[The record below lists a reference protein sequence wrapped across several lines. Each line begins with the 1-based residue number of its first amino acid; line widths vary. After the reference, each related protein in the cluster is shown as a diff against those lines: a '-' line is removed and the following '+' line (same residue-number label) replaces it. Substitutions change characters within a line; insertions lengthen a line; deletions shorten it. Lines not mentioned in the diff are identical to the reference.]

1 MIPAKGG
8 TGSGRLNTLK
18 TNPRRKP
25 PIRVGSRLENDIAD
39 LDPCVNCLEV
49 AKPLLTP
56 KSLLVKR
63 VQQRI

>member
-25 PIRVGSRLENDIAD
+25 PIRVGRRLENDITD
-39 LDPCVNCLEV
+39 LDPCVNGLEV

-56 KSLLVKR
+56 LSLLMKR
-63 VQQRI
+63 VQQGI

>member
-8 TGSGRLNTLK
+8 TGSGKLNPLK
-18 TNPRRKP
+18 TNPTRKP
-25 PIRVGSRLENDIAD
+25 PIRVGRRLENDIED
-39 LDPCVNCLEV
+39 LDPCVNGLEV
-49 AKPLLTP
+49 AKPLLTL